1 MKIDEKFFK
10 KFKFFGI
17 IIVFIMVLSLLISII
32 FIQKYQ
38 INEYKEN
45 IDIVLNNLSDLKANL
60 DINWK
65 TINNNIMNNFFKLK
79 NNFDNITLIN
89 NNIEENTKKQLE
101 NIRYLEEISLDIV
114 HINSMNKA
122 VIKGI
127 AKLLEI
133 SLEGDN

>member
-133 SLEGDN
+133 SLEGGN